1 MLLGKSTNRPVTIEV
16 SRMFFVTEYVF
27 KTVESSGQ
35 KLFPFWSDPFT
46 NTKVRKAQ
54 LIES

>member
-1 MLLGKSTNRPVTIEV
+1 MLLGKSTKRPVTIDV
-16 SRMFFVTEYVF
+16 SRMILVTEDVF
-27 KTVESSGQ
+27 KTVVSSGQ

>member
-1 MLLGKSTNRPVTIEV
+1 MFLDKSTDGPVTIEV
-16 SRMFFVTEYVF
+16 SRVIFVTEF
-27 KTVESSGQ
+27 DFNTVASSGQ

-46 NTKVRKAQ
+46 NTIVRKAQ